1 MKQLTHNYHVN
12 MIKEIKTQRT
22 LPEHQLFIIDLTC
35 HDSLPL
41 LKQAEKLGIFK
52 SPFRWILYG
61 PVSTVSSFYFAVDSQ
76 VFIIEPDRVET
87 IYKYSPKSSFVRDD
101 VTSLSKRTNLMG
113 ATIKISIVITNPDS
127 LNHLWDYRNKHM
139 DAISK
144 LNYILVHQLMS
155 YLNASKEIIIQ
166 KTWGYKNQTTGLYSG
181 MAGDLQTGV
190 ANLGG
195 TPLFFTTDR
204 IDIIDYI
211 AATTPTYMKFIFKA
225 PPLTYVTNVFT
236 LPFAASVWHYC
247 FVMVAVVVIFVY
259 LVVLWEWK
267 EVKFRKTISG
277 KRGDTLRPNI
287 FDVIMM
293 EIGAITQQGSDVEPQ
308 SIAGRIIFIFT
319 LTTLMFLYTSY
330 SANIVALLQSTTDSI
345 KTLDD
350 LLHSRIKLGVEDIVY
365 AHYYFENAVDPTR
378 RAIYEQKVAPKG
390 QKPSFMKA
398 EEGIRRV
405 QEGFFAFHIE
415 LNTGY
420 KLISD
425 VFQEGE
431 KCGLKEIEYVNLIE
445 PWLATEKKSPYKE
458 VMKIGMRKIHETGIQ
473 NREIRR
479 VYTRKPQCHTR
490 GSNFGSVGL
499 IDCYSAF
506 LIFGIGIGLGVLLF
520 VLELIAKEY
529 FLKKNHTEN

>member
-1 MKQLTHNYHVN
+1 
-12 MIKEIKTQRT
+12 
-22 LPEHQLFIIDLTC
+22 
-35 HDSLPL
+35 
-41 LKQAEKLGIFK
+41 
-52 SPFRWILYG
+52 
-61 PVSTVSSFYFAVDSQ
+61 
-76 VFIIEPDRVET
+76 
-87 IYKYSPKSSFVRDD
+87 
-101 VTSLSKRTNLMG
+101 
-113 ATIKISIVITNPDS
+113 
-127 LNHLWDYRNKHM
+127 
-139 DAISK
+139 
-144 LNYILVHQLMS
+144 MS

-190 ANLGG
+190 ANLGGKLLEYLWTLSNRVASG

-365 AHYYFENAVDPTR
+365 AHYYFEV
-378 RAIYEQKVAPKG
+378 
-390 QKPSFMKA
+390 S
-398 EEGIRRV
+398 
-405 QEGFFAFHIE
+405 
-415 LNTGY
+415 
-420 KLISD
+420 
-425 VFQEGE
+425 
-431 KCGLKEIEYVNLIE
+431 
-445 PWLATEKKSPYKE
+445 
-458 VMKIGMRKIHETGIQ
+458 
-473 NREIRR
+473 RE
-479 VYTRKPQCHTR
+479 
-490 GSNFGSVGL
+490 
-499 IDCYSAF
+499 
-506 LIFGIGIGLGVLLF
+506 
-520 VLELIAKEY
+520 
-529 FLKKNHTEN
+529 